1 MIAHIKIN
9 CETGCIGRFS
19 EKKHKNVFRTI
30 ATTKMELFVAVVS
43 SIQPLASFTKNPS
56 IGAMGVLTIA
66 YSENCAGDQIRYC
79 RIVGISSYLAKQTL
93 VTSKFYGS

>member
-1 MIAHIKIN
+1 MAGFLK
-9 CETGCIGRFS
+9 
-19 EKKHKNVFRTI
+19 KKHKNVFRTI
-30 ATTKMELFVAVVS
+30 AATKMELFVALVS
-43 SIQPLASFTKNPS
+43 SIQPLTNFTTNPS

-66 YSENCAGDQIRYC
+66 HSENCASDHIRYC